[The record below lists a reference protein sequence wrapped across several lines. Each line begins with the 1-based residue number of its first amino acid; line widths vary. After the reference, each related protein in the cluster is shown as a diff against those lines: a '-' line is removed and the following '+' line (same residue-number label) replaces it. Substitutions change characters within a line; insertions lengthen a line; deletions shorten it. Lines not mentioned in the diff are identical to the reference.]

1 MKNKVHI
8 GDKKTYLLLHVLFLE
23 SELGNEQFEEAV
35 VVETETEK
43 LKRIA
48 KRLKDY
54 RTRHNI
60 SQVIIF
66 TNFSS
71 HTNSLLFSAVVKMYI
86 CQLFHA
92 FL

>member
-8 GDKKTYLLLHVLFLE
+8 GDKKNLSIIARFILE
-23 SELGNEQFEEAV
+23 SKLEEAV